1 MFFFHQTFGVL
12 FFLAYLIFVFFIFM
26 NVFLAIIYDSY
37 KEFKVELYSLKP
49 RFEMGDFLNNGLV
62 RIKVFTLKDCTRY
75 LKWPFTFGMSGLQR
89 HPLKLYLIRNEW
101 DTSFSIRKL
110 IDSSNVKAASGFMH
124 HRLRQWRILSERNTS
139 PGWKTVH
146 RHRVKRHRVKRPRVK
161 RQMVKNATKGK
172 NVEKNILCIISE
184 LG

>member
-62 RIKVFTLKDCTRY
+62 RIKVFTFNY
-75 LKWPFTFGMSGLQR
+75 LKWPFTFCISDLR
-89 HPLKLYLIRNEW
+89 RYPLKLHLIRNEW

-124 HRLRQWRILSERNTS
+124 HRLRQWRILSERNTF
-139 PGWKTVH
+139 PGRKTVH
-146 RHRVKRHRVKRPRVK
+146 RHRIKRPRVK
-161 RQMVKNATKGK
+161 RQMVKKRQRVK
-172 NVEKNILCIISE
+172 M
-184 LG
+184 